1 MKEIKKNAVFAVLAA
16 VLITIIFF
24 CFSQSVYSQSRKGL
38 RITDKESMDVLE
50 SQYMEQVAMLMKEYG
65 CEYSG
70 ITMTKVF
77 EPDGSRS
84 YKVLIHHR
92 NLSLLSEKELR
103 ELEERLTEFSG
114 AFQNAEF
121 TYGFSYLS

>member
-1 MKEIKKNAVFAVLAA
+1 MKTMKRNAIFAALAL

-24 CFSQSVYSQSRKGL
+24 CFSQSVYSQSRKGFGGS
-38 RITDKESMDVLE
+38 EQENMENLE
-50 SQYMEQVAMLMKEYG
+50 SEYMERVTKLMKEYG

-77 EPDGSRS
+77 EADGSRS

-92 NLSLLSEKELR
+92 NLSFLSEEELG

-114 AFQNAEF
+114 DFQNAEF

>member
-1 MKEIKKNAVFAVLAA
+1 MRTIKKNTMLAVLAA
-16 VLITIIFF
+16 LLITIIFF
-24 CFSQSVYSQSRKGL
+24 CFSQSVYSQSRQGI
-38 RITDKESMDVLE
+38 RVTDKESMEALE
-50 SQYMEQVAMLMKEYG
+50 SEYLEQVAMLMKEYG

-77 EPDGSRS
+77 EADGSRS
-84 YKVLIHHR
+84 YAVLIHHR
-92 NLSLLSEKELR
+92 NLSFLSEKELR
-103 ELEERLTEFSG
+103 ELESRLTEFSG

>member
-1 MKEIKKNAVFAVLAA
+1 MKTMKRNAVFAALAL
-16 VLITIIFF
+16 VLITIIFL
-24 CFSQSVYSQSRKGL
+24 CFSQSVYSQSRKGFG
-38 RITDKESMDVLE
+38 DSEQENMENLE
-50 SQYMEQVAMLMKEYG
+50 SEYMEQVAKLMKEYG

-77 EPDGSRS
+77 EADGSRS
-84 YKVLIHHR
+84 YEVLIHHR
-92 NLSLLSEKELR
+92 NLSFLSEKELG

-114 AFQNAEF
+114 DFQNAEF

>member
-1 MKEIKKNAVFAVLAA
+1 MKSVKKNIALTALTV

-24 CFSQSVYSQSRKGL
+24 CFSSSVYSQSRKGPGVSD
-38 RITDKESMDVLE
+38 RESMDE
-50 SQYMEQVAMLMKEYG
+50 SEREYMEQVAKLMKEYG

-77 EPDGSRS
+77 EADGSRS
-84 YKVLIHHR
+84 YDVLIHHR
-92 NLSLLSEKELR
+92 NLSFLSREEMG
-103 ELEERLTEFSG
+103 ELEERLTGLSDSFKD
-114 AFQNAEF
+114 AEF